1 MLEMDLPLSDGDV
14 DLDDDV
20 PEIAS
25 MAEDAESMLEDAV
38 PDPPPKDKSETKE
51 KKVSRERDPELTKII
66 KKYLAELSHLEVEWI
81 VERDDEPEDLKAG
94 KSILKNVGNKISD
107 FQNAIQKKVEEV
119 NLDPIK
125 EIIEETKD
133 IQNHR
138 VLADGGKSY
147 DAFWKKGNE
156 IFLKFKDFTGSL

>member
-1 MLEMDLPLSDGDV
+1 M
-14 DLDDDV
+14 
-20 PEIAS
+20 
-25 MAEDAESMLEDAV
+25 
-38 PDPPPKDKSETKE
+38 
-51 KKVSRERDPELTKII
+51 
-66 KKYLAELSHLEVEWI
+66 SHLEVEWI